1 MKIRKCIIPAAGWG
15 TRFLPLTK
23 IVHKELVPVLN
34 KPAIDYLIQEAFDAG
49 IEEIY
54 LIVSPRKNEIMD
66 YFRKYDLL
74 EEQLENNKK
83 YELLDLVKLTNRES
97 KIKVI
102 YQNEQLGLGHAIS
115 IAKSKIGN
123 EPFAVILG
131 DDLIDGTS
139 PAIGQLIDIYN
150 QTQSNVIGVANIDIE
165 QSNKY
170 GIVAA
175 KNVNDLNQSVFE
187 IDYAIEKPDPKEAPS
202 NKAIIGRY
210 VFNPSIF
217 NLLKHQ
223 KAGVGGEIHLVDVF
237 PKLMETEKIYA
248 AQLKGNRYD
257 LGSVLGFLK
266 ANIDFGLKDAQY
278 KNDLIKFIKEKN
290 YDEN

>member
-223 KAGVGGEIHLVDVF
+223 KPGVGGEIHLVDVF

>member
-131 DDLIDGTS
+131 DDLIDGTL

-150 QTQSNVIGVANIDIE
+150 QTQSNIIGVANIDIE

-223 KAGVGGEIHLVDVF
+223 KPGVGGEIHLVDVF

-290 YDEN
+290 YD

>member
-131 DDLIDGTS
+131 DDLIDGTL

-150 QTQSNVIGVANIDIE
+150 QTQSNIIGVANIDIE

-223 KAGVGGEIHLVDVF
+223 KPGVGGEIHLVDVF

-248 AQLKGNRYD
+248 VQLKGNRYD

-266 ANIDFGLKDAQY
+266 ANIDFGLKDTQY

>member
-131 DDLIDGTS
+131 DDLIDGIS

-223 KAGVGGEIHLVDVF
+223 KPGVGGEIHLVDVF

-248 AQLKGNRYD
+248 VQLKGNRYD